1 MCFFFFLSLSPKSS
15 SIFKWSA
22 CVTWLLRPPLFLFY
36 IPHFVVLNCRRSPCR
51 PYSRQGKYEVLL
63 FQRAKKRKKREERI
77 NRRPP
82 LLSLRVY
89 FIGRERVGREGACRP
104 AIKDANAGSYAR
116 AAGEFCIY
124 VSWCGRLREI
134 YSCSK
139 RAAVS
144 AAFKIKKNGLAPF
157 TSSQTKR
164 LLLLCFFI

>member
-1 MCFFFFLSLSPKSS
+1 MENTRCYYFSE
-15 SIFKWSA
+15 
-22 CVTWLLRPPLFLFY
+22 
-36 IPHFVVLNCRRSPCR
+36 
-51 PYSRQGKYEVLL
+51 Q
-63 FQRAKKRKKREERI
+63 KREERI

-164 LLLLCFFI
+164 LLLLCFFYLKIQYKAMKLKNPISFVLRSGAFIGDDQRIAEQSGQDAGRRT

>member
-1 MCFFFFLSLSPKSS
+1 MENTRCYYFSE
-15 SIFKWSA
+15 
-22 CVTWLLRPPLFLFY
+22 
-36 IPHFVVLNCRRSPCR
+36 
-51 PYSRQGKYEVLL
+51 Q
-63 FQRAKKRKKREERI
+63 KREERI

-164 LLLLCFFI
+164 LLLLCFFLFKDPIQGDETQKPHFFCS

>member
-1 MCFFFFLSLSPKSS
+1 MENTRCYYFSE
-15 SIFKWSA
+15 
-22 CVTWLLRPPLFLFY
+22 
-36 IPHFVVLNCRRSPCR
+36 
-51 PYSRQGKYEVLL
+51 Q
-63 FQRAKKRKKREERI
+63 KREERI

-144 AAFKIKKNGLAPF
+144 AAFKIKKRTRPVYELANK
-157 TSSQTKR
+157 TVVVVV
-164 LLLLCFFI
+164 FFYLKIQYKEMKLKNPISFVLRSGAFIGDDQRIAEQSGQDAGRRT